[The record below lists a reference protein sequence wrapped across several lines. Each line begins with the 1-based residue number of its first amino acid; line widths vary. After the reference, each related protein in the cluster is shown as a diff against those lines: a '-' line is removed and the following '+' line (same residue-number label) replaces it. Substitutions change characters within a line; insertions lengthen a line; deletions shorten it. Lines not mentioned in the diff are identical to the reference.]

1 MRYSTISFA
10 VLLASTTLFANAAT
24 LPDNI
29 TGDVVI
35 NSENFP
41 KPDAKDYNV
50 NYYLIDDGNTH
61 NVIGKGSDSGSLTV
75 RNDDNDMVNS
85 YFFATGDGS
94 KIVFS
99 KFNTFNVL
107 TDTKLT
113 HYIFHNDKDQLDRD
127 TSPNDQTPF
136 MVTSGGQIEISDIH
150 EVNFGLKDKP
160 LEVDSATNLYGA
172 GSNLTFKNID
182 NFNSFTNASAGIMVQ
197 ADSTLS
203 YDNVKGASINSESQF
218 FHFADST

>member
-61 NVIGKGSDSGSLTV
+61 NVIGKGSRLWKLDS
-75 RNDDNDMVNS
+75 
-85 YFFATGDGS
+85 
-94 KIVFS
+94 
-99 KFNTFNVL
+99 
-107 TDTKLT
+107 
-113 HYIFHNDKDQLDRD
+113 
-127 TSPNDQTPF
+127 
-136 MVTSGGQIEISDIH
+136 
-150 EVNFGLKDKP
+150 
-160 LEVDSATNLYGA
+160 
-172 GSNLTFKNID
+172 
-182 NFNSFTNASAGIMVQ
+182 
-197 ADSTLS
+197 
-203 YDNVKGASINSESQF
+203 SQ
-218 FHFADST
+218 